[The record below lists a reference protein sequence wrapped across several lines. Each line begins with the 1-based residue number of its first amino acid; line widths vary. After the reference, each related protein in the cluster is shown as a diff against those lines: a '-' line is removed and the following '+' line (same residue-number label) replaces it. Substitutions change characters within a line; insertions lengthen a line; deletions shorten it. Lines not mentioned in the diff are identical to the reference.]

1 MTDNSSVEAYPEAIT
16 EFDEKTINNETIKEK
31 KWGILSKSQS
41 VASWKDPG
49 PPPDGGALAWTQVLV
64 GHLIIMNTWGYMN
77 SFGIFQ
83 TYYVDYL
90 NRSDSDVS
98 WIGSVQVF
106 IVFFIGTFTGRFT
119 DAGYFR
125 PVFVVG
131 TILSVLGMFMAS
143 ISTEYYQI
151 FLAQGICCGIG
162 NGCLFCPA
170 LSVTST
176 YFAKR
181 KMLAVGICACGSA
194 TGGLIFTVM
203 FQHLIPQ
210 IGYGWTMRVFG
221 FFTLAC
227 LIICNI
233 LARPRVPPRKTG
245 PLIEL
250 AAFKE
255 PSYTLFAV
263 GIFLT
268 FWGVYFAFYYLSS
281 FGVAI
286 INISQEESLTFTL
299 ILNGLGIIGRPVPA
313 YLADRYTGPMNILIV
328 VTLFSIICAF
338 AMIGVTSISG
348 LYAWTVVYGIVGN
361 GLQGMFPATLSSLTT
376 DLQKAGVRMGM
387 IFTIVSFAVLTGP
400 PIAGVL
406 ITRDNGRYVYAQLFA
421 ACSMLVGFCLLC
433 AARLAKTGK
442 VLKYKI

>member
-1 MTDNSSVEAYPEAIT
+1 MFHGLEAFRSLLSSLLV
-16 EFDEKTINNETIKEK
+16 
-31 KWGILSKSQS
+31 LLL
-41 VASWKDPG
+41 
-49 PPPDGGALAWTQVLV
+49 GGLQMRA
-64 GHLIIMNTWGYMN
+64 
-77 SFGIFQ
+77 
-83 TYYVDYL
+83 
-90 NRSDSDVS
+90 
-98 WIGSVQVF
+98 
-106 IVFFIGTFTGRFT
+106 TFGRFLVSFLV
-119 DAGYFR
+119 YFAQSSEIR
-125 PVFVVG
+125 LSALTYRLFQSPLLKKYANYCTVVVG

-143 ISTEYYQI
+143 ISTEYYQV

-286 INISQEESLTFTL
+286 IKISQEESLTFTL

-387 IFTIVSFAVLTGP
+387 IFVSSPSSQVAV
-400 PIAGVL
+400 
-406 ITRDNGRYVYAQLFA
+406 
-421 ACSMLVGFCLLC
+421 
-433 AARLAKTGK
+433 GK
-442 VLKYKI
+442 SELHD

>member
-1 MTDNSSVEAYPEAIT
+1 
-16 EFDEKTINNETIKEK
+16 
-31 KWGILSKSQS
+31 
-41 VASWKDPG
+41 
-49 PPPDGGALAWTQVLV
+49 
-64 GHLIIMNTWGYMN
+64 MN

-83 TYYVDYL
+83 TYYVDFL